1 MENKMNTEKKNG
13 LFTAKRFK
21 IGAAVV
27 IVCAVVAGIGA
38 WYHHQQK
45 IERRAQIRQAQTR
58 MVEYQ
63 AEQRNMAL
71 IGEEKVRSLTAQA
84 IGQDESAL
92 TFREI
97 TLENKWNDDSY
108 REARKQRL
116 NHGDRRDN
124 IPVNGRQPGPATQGN
139 GGVPGGPAQG
149 TVPAPA
155 TTAGYDGWQERFF
168 PVYEVTCTSGSLEYE
183 LEIDALTGNVLESE
197 VESRFWD

>member
-63 AEQRNMAL
+63 AEQRNMVL
-71 IGEEKVRSLTAQA
+71 IGEEKVRCYVVTEDCIYGSP
-84 IGQDESAL
+84 IAL
-92 TFREI
+92 ETIVSRYCRLFQ
-97 TLENKWNDDSY
+97 
-108 REARKQRL
+108 RKK
-116 NHGDRRDN
+116 G
-124 IPVNGRQPGPATQGN
+124 PV
-139 GGVPGGPAQG
+139 
-149 TVPAPA
+149 
-155 TTAGYDGWQERFF
+155 
-168 PVYEVTCTSGSLEYE
+168 E
-183 LEIDALTGNVLESE
+183 L
-197 VESRFWD
+197 

>member
-63 AEQRNMAL
+63 AEQRNMVL

-92 TFREI
+92 TFQEI

-124 IPVNGRQPGPATQGN
+124 IPVNGRQPGPAPQGN

-149 TVPAPA
+149 TAPAPA